1 MPLHSVRFD
10 EETENALAEVRSKTG
25 ASTSEALK
33 NGIVALRDGLAGTKR
48 SRPFS
53 VYEGIDLGPG
63 GYAQAPA
70 RRAKQAL
77 REIIGGKRKA

>member
-10 EETENALAEVRSKTG
+10 EETENALAEVRASTG

-33 NGIVALRDGLAGTKR
+33 NGIVALRDGLARTKR
-48 SRPFS
+48 RRPFS
-53 VYEGIDLGPG
+53 VYKEIDLGPG
-63 GYAQAPA
+63 GYARAPA

-77 REIIGGKRKA
+77 REIVGRKRKA